1 MELSR
6 LIYLLYCVLLITL
19 TYMASRRRETRQQH
33 FYLFALIFWVASEL
47 LTQLIGSQLSTNYW
61 TSLGYVIFYPLI
73 FVSIP
78 ALFEIAQE
86 SELVQLIDGAIL
98 VLGSSTIAAAL
109 LLRQL
114 RADFLHVLYPICDL
128 VLLIAVLIA
137 FGRRPITGRSL
148 LILLGFIVYSAT
160 DFIYLILVSKGL
172 YQINSHLDYGWLAG
186 FTFIT
191 IGLFRRGIKSEK
203 FPPIPIFYIAISV
216 LSSSLTLVAIS
227 MNLFGLPNFIIGPA
241 LATLFASFIRMALA
255 LKQSE
260 RSFAEESLAKID
272 DLTGLPNRRR
282 FISDIDKY
290 RNGSILLMDLDGFKP
305 VNDQFGHETG
315 DEILKQVS
323 SRFLKALPNGS
334 LLARLGGDEFAVL
347 TPADYEQAM
356 ELAMALRATLSYPFN
371 IAGEQIRIDVSI
383 GCVANDGR
391 SDLMSRADTAMY
403 QAKRAQV
410 GVWASGT

>member
-6 LIYLLYCVLLITL
+6 LLYLLYCAALLTL
-19 TYMASRRRETRQQH
+19 TFVGSRRSKIRQQH
-33 FYLFALIFWVASEL
+33 FYLLALIAWISSEL
-47 LTQLIGSQLSTNYW
+47 ATQLIGNNLVSFPW
-61 TSLGYVIFYPLI
+61 TSIGYVLFYPLI

-109 LLRQL
+109 LLRKL
-114 RADFLHVLYPICDL
+114 RADFLHLLYPICDL
-128 VLLIAVLIA
+128 ILLIAVLIA

-148 LILLGFIVYSAT
+148 LILLGFLIYSTT
-160 DFIYLILVSKGL
+160 DFLYLILASKGL
-172 YQINSHLDYGWLAG
+172 YQISSLLNYGWLAG
-186 FTFIT
+186 FSFIS
-191 IGLFRRGIKSEK
+191 IALFRRGIKGEK
-203 FPPIPIFYIAISV
+203 FPPIPIFYIALSV

-227 MNLFGLPNFIIGPA
+227 LKLFDLPNFIIGPA
-241 LATLFASFIRMALA
+241 LATLFASFIRMAIA

-260 RSFAEESLAKID
+260 RSYAEESLAKID

-323 SRFLKALPNGS
+323 SRFLRALPNDS

-347 TPADYEQAM
+347 TPVGYELAM

-371 IAGEQIRIDVSI
+371 VGGEQIRIDVSI

-410 GVWASGT
+410 GVWAGGT